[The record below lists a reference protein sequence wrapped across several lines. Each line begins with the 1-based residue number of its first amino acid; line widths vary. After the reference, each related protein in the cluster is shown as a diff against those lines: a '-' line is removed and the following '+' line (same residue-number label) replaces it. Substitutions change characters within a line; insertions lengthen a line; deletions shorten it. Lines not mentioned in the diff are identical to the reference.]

1 MPTSFNFGHDH
12 PIPLSFFFGRFMRDD
27 QEAGNDGEEGIIK
40 KKKMIISLHYLVEVV

>member
-1 MPTSFNFGHDH
+1 MVTVAARGSKEEQQ
-12 PIPLSFFFGRFMRDD
+12 LRFMRDD